1 MKNNILFFLIC
12 LFTIVNI
19 LDVVTAQKDMLAGE
33 SNPLYI
39 LFGSLWIVYVIKFI
53 LIIGLWLIYFYG
65 NIDTHFTYFMIILI
79 LIMGTF
85 AVSLGVYANIK
96 ALQTPG
102 YTELVEN
109 ISNEE
114 KIKIYQTTMMF
125 VYLLPSLFSL
135 LAFYLYEK
143 SVRYTGIIKPL
154 GGVYERNRN
163 RNT

>member
-12 LFTIVNI
+12 LFTIVNV
-19 LDVVTAQKDMLAGE
+19 LDVATAQKDMLAGE

-39 LFGSLWIVYVIKFI
+39 LFGSIWVIYLLKIF
-53 LIIGLWLIYFYG
+53 LVIGLWLIYFKG
-65 NIDTHFTYFMIILI
+65 GINTHFTYFMIILI

-85 AVSLGVYANIK
+85 ALSLGVYANIR

-102 YTELVEN
+102 YAELVKE
-109 ISNEE
+109 IPNEV
-114 KIKIYQTTMMF
+114 KVKSYQIMITF
-125 VYLLPSLFSL
+125 VYLLPSIFSL

-143 SVRYTGIIKPL
+143 SVKYTEIIKPL